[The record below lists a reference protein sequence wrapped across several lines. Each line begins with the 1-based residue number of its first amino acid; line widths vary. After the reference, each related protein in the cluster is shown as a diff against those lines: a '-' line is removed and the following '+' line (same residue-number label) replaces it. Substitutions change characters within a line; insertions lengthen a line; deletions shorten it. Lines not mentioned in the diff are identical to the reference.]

1 MNPNSSPVTP
11 LTGQPMTPISTPGS
25 DRGTAPSKTRTLPLV
40 AWAALVTSCLILPAA
55 TELVV
60 SAVNA
65 STIFGIKSN
74 FIEIYIC
81 LIGCFDIFIVV
92 LFFSKLSDSLLW
104 AQTTIG
110 SLAAAPNSPVSPT
123 PQLGLFRH
131 VDELQGLAASVERAQ
146 QRRWVQISDN
156 LAIPATA
163 RSILD
168 AVPTPIYVKDLER
181 RYVSAN
187 SAALSEL
194 RRSERDILGKTD
206 EVVFGIVPSQAILD
220 AERRV
225 LESGLAQTL
234 FEERGIAP
242 GTRLLSITKAPW
254 RDSAGRIVGIIAVHV
269 DVTCQ
274 QAAQRKLHQLEAKIM
289 QSARLHAAATMT
301 AGWGHEL
308 SQPLAAIANYL
319 AAARQ
324 QLKGNPNNEQAFQY
338 LDTAL
343 EQTRRAG
350 DIVKRLRDFIGKGD
364 RELER
369 CRLKDLIE
377 EAARSVLVA
386 GTSGARA
393 APVTIGGADVA
404 LLVDRVAMLQVFE
417 NILRNAA
424 EATANTAEPRIDVS
438 ISTRPP
444 TLVDIEIADNGPG
457 IPPGDAEWIFEPFHS
472 TKSGGIGVGLALCR
486 TIVDAHGGSIR
497 ASNAANSGG
506 SFTITLTRV

>member
-1 MNPNSSPVTP
+1 
-11 LTGQPMTPISTPGS
+11 
-25 DRGTAPSKTRTLPLV
+25 
-40 AWAALVTSCLILPAA
+40 
-55 TELVV
+55 
-60 SAVNA
+60 
-65 STIFGIKSN
+65 
-74 FIEIYIC
+74 
-81 LIGCFDIFIVV
+81 
-92 LFFSKLSDSLLW
+92 
-104 AQTTIG
+104 
-110 SLAAAPNSPVSPT
+110 
-123 PQLGLFRH
+123 
-131 VDELQGLAASVERAQ
+131 
-146 QRRWVQISDN
+146 
-156 LAIPATA
+156 
-163 RSILD
+163 
-168 AVPTPIYVKDLER
+168 
-181 RYVSAN
+181 
-187 SAALSEL
+187 
-194 RRSERDILGKTD
+194 
-206 EVVFGIVPSQAILD
+206 
-220 AERRV
+220 
-225 LESGLAQTL
+225 
-234 FEERGIAP
+234 
-242 GTRLLSITKAPW
+242 
-254 RDSAGRIVGIIAVHV
+254 
-269 DVTCQ
+269 
-274 QAAQRKLHQLEAKIM
+274 M